1 MLEFNKEVGY
11 PTNQEKGVFVEYL
24 LSFYSDK
31 PEWDAV
37 YPEIGMSSIDAVECM
52 EIYLEGNYESNVTK
66 GEHMWGGGDSIDREK
81 VRDIFLNLCVDKV
94 LKSA

>member
-1 MLEFNKEVGY
+1 MLTFNKEVGY

-37 YPEIGMSSIDAVECM
+37 YPEIGMGSLDAVECM
-52 EIYLEGNYESNVTK
+52 EIYLGGHYESVSTK
-66 GEHMWGGGDSIDREK
+66 GEHLWGGGDSIDREN
-81 VRDIFLNLCVDKV
+81 VRDIFLQLSA
-94 LKSA
+94 KSA